1 MADILIYGDS
11 LPWGHRPD
19 GMGRHVPK
27 HRWPNALDAALP
39 GHTITA
45 HGLRGRTTAFDQTAS
60 SADMNGATILPTIL
74 HSHAPLD
81 LVMILLGTNDI
92 YFEFGARRA
101 LHGIKRLVEIVRHHP
116 FSTVDATTPAVMLIA
131 PPPLVSAD
139 DVSPEMI
146 RQSQSYPAGMAS
158 LATEL
163 DCAFFDA
170 GAVIETSSTDGI
182 HFDAQQ
188 SQTLGTALAAPVRA
202 YLTALGKA

>member
-11 LPWGHRPD
+11 LTWGHRPD
-19 GMGRHVPK
+19 GQGRHAPE
-27 HRWPNALDAALP
+27 HRWPNALATALP

-60 SADMNGATILPTIL
+60 SADMNGAAILPTIL

-101 LHGIKRLVEIVRHHP
+101 LHGIKRLVEIIRHHP
-116 FSTVDATTPAVMLIA
+116 FRTPDATVPAVMLIA
-131 PPPLVSAD
+131 PPPLVPAAD
-139 DVSPEMI
+139 VTSDMI
-146 RQSQSYPAGMAS
+146 GQSQSYPAGMAA

-170 GAVIETSSTDGI
+170 GSVIETSPTDGI
-182 HFDAQQ
+182 HFDAQP
-188 SQTLGTALAAPVRA
+188 SQTLGTALADPVRT
-202 YLTALGKA
+202 YLTTLGKA